1 MDREKVMTDR
11 EKVLKGLEMCA
22 SERIQCRD
30 CPYRP
35 DGVKCDKQLMTDA
48 IRLIREQGGD
58 SHGKDASLRA

>member
-1 MDREKVMTDR
+1 MPDR

-22 SERIQCRD
+22 SERIQCLD

-35 DGVKCDKQLMTDA
+35 DGVKCDKLLMTDA

-58 SHGKDASLRA
+58 SHGKDAALRP

>member
-1 MDREKVMTDR
+1 MEKWIDIK

-35 DGVKCDKQLMTDA
+35 DGVKCDKRLMTDA

-58 SHGKDASLRA
+58 SHGKDAAQRP